1 LLEVR
6 IYIHVLVVTL
16 EGPITRGACSL
27 IDRVQNLGERVVGI
41 GDSRLLGKQE
51 VDSSVDIVSI
61 LLEGLDDLVSWV
73 AKAEVENLLD
83 MQRVRRHK
91 TSTRRPSSS
100 SMIISSDIIVAVIAE
115 ANFES
120 WAVLELFRS

>member
-1 LLEVR
+1 
-6 IYIHVLVVTL
+6 
-16 EGPITRGACSL
+16 
-27 IDRVQNLGERVVGI
+27 
-41 GDSRLLGKQE
+41 LLGKQE

-83 MQRVRRHK
+83 MQRVGRQN
-91 TSTRRPSSS
+91 TSTRRPSAS

-120 WAVLELFRS
+120 WAVLELFGS